1 MSCIKR
7 NQMLFSALHIIVP
20 QGHFIIT
27 HGNSAF
33 VYFKHTLCFTIDALC
48 SFKLPVKIKDRQVAH
63 RADAIQGKNAHTF
76 LTAATAVYVVKVVV
90 KHAVLYG

>member
-1 MSCIKR
+1 
-7 NQMLFSALHIIVP
+7 MLFFALHIIVP

-27 HGNSAF
+27 QGKALRLGILLLYTSN
-33 VYFKHTLCFTIDALC
+33 TLCFTIDALC
-48 SFKLPVKIKDRQVAH
+48 SFKLPVQIKDRQVAH